1 MNAVIMP
8 DTSAGSNH
16 TGASEMWTPQVSVSW
31 SAASKLPGMPPATP
45 SAAAP
50 ARSSRRE
57 NPALALDPN
66 VLMTKLPCGPVAS
79 IYRSLGRA
87 HRGSPP
93 GSGPADLEVA
103 GGDDRRTDHVDRGR
117 AAHRHEGCARTRA
130 PTAPMRVGL
139 RGRPAVNLGH
149 RPAHQLGAVA
159 VGEAVGDAKRLDPL
173 LVGQQPDGAR

>member
-1 MNAVIMP
+1 MNAVMMP

-16 TGASEMWTPQVSVSW
+16 TGASEIWTPQVSVSW

-57 NPALALDPN
+57 IPAPALDPN
-66 VLMTKLPCGPVAS
+66 VLMTNLPCGPVAS

-93 GSGPADLEVA
+93 GLGPADIEA
-103 GGDDRRTDHVDRGR
+103 AGDDDRGAEPGQR
-117 AAHRHEGCARTRA
+117 IRQMNGRTRNIPEA
-130 PTAPMRVGL
+130 PITEL
-139 RGRPAVNLGH
+139 
-149 RPAHQLGAVA
+149 
-159 VGEAVGDAKRLDPL
+159 
-173 LVGQQPDGAR
+173 